1 MCHQFILLHLF
12 CNQMLGF
19 LGLFFFLMT
28 NKHDWYTFTIVNEH
42 SIYIIYDID
51 LDAWP

>member
-1 MCHQFILLHLF
+1 MSSVHSVAFILQSNVRVF
-12 CNQMLGF
+12 GVV
-19 LGLFFFLMT
+19 FFLMT